1 MAINTM
7 KETSNKKI
15 KFRFDGFLPI
25 VVDLETTGVD
35 LTKHGLLELAAV
47 LVDYNEQ
54 GVLVPTEKDFW
65 HIEPFADAVIDP
77 KAMAINRIDHT
88 HPFRFAKSEADA
100 LTEFFHFVEKAVKN
114 TGCRRAVLVAHN
126 AHFDL
131 NFIMAAA
138 KRCHFS
144 NLPIHSFTC
153 MDTATLGG
161 VIYGKTVLAKALK
174 KAGIEFNKDEAHSAV
189 YDAEKTAELF
199 CKIVNE
205 NTLASRIS

>member
-1 MAINTM
+1 M

-15 KFRFDGFLPI
+15 KSRFDGFLPI
-25 VVDLETTGVD
+25 VVDLETTGFD
-35 LTKHGLLELAAV
+35 LKRHGLLELAVV

-54 GVLVPTEKDFW
+54 GALVPTAKDFW
-65 HIEPFADAVIDP
+65 HIQPFENAVIDP

-88 HPFRFAKSEADA
+88 HPFRFAKSETDA
-100 LTEFFHFVEKAVKN
+100 LTEFFHFVDKAVKN
-114 TGCRRAVLVAHN
+114 AGCRRAVLVGHN

>member
-1 MAINTM
+1 MEMEGSILNTV
-7 KETSNKKI
+7 KKSPNHQSTWQI
-15 KFRFDGFLPI
+15 FCLRAKNFTMYSSPNSCQAADFILFLQIARFDVFLSKKLP
-25 VVDLETTGVD
+25 
-35 LTKHGLLELAAV
+35 
-47 LVDYNEQ
+47 
-54 GVLVPTEKDFW
+54 
-65 HIEPFADAVIDP
+65 
-77 KAMAINRIDHT
+77 
-88 HPFRFAKSEADA
+88 
-100 LTEFFHFVEKAVKN
+100 
-114 TGCRRAVLVAHN
+114 
-126 AHFDL
+126 
-131 NFIMAAA
+131 AA